1 MLARATLVVLALSLA
16 GATVVG
22 LGAGCPDKDVD
33 TKRVLGTEGRE
44 RWVVTFEGNEPDLAE
59 YRALLKDKPDEA
71 EAYAEKMR
79 KKLETDH
86 EELTKALESLNGRI
100 VERWWMSQSV
110 TVEIDAAAAPS
121 LEKVPGVKSLT
132 PDVPLEP

>member
-1 MLARATLVVLALSLA
+1 MFARASLVVLALVLA
-16 GATVVG
+16 GTTVG
-22 LGAGCPDKDVD
+22 LGAGCPDKEAE

-86 EELTKALESLNGRI
+86 EDLAKALESLNGRI

-110 TVEIDAAAAPS
+110 TVEIDATVAPS
-121 LEKVPGVKSLT
+121 LEKVPGVKSVV